1 MVSEAVFMCYAGW
14 FLKTLSISPRSMAI
28 DTNHKII
35 IQAGQANRGYWHDL
49 WRFRELFLFLTWRDI
64 LVRYKQ
70 TVFGILW
77 SVLRPL
83 LTMLV
88 FTLVFGKIAKLPSEG
103 EAPYALLV
111 FAALLPW
118 QMFSNALQE
127 SSNSLIGNEGLISKV
142 FFPRIILPVSSII
155 TSAVDFFISFLIFLA
170 MMIFWGVGLEPQIL
184 LLPFFILLSLLTAI
198 GAGLI
203 ISALN
208 VSYRDFRYI
217 IPFMIQFGLYV
228 SPVGFSS
235 AVVPD
240 KWRLLYSLNPMVGVI
255 DGFRWCLLGENV
267 SFYWPGFL
275 TSLAVV
281 VILLYSGIRVFRGM
295 ERGFADKI

>member
-1 MVSEAVFMCYAGW
+1 MNIE
-14 FLKTLSISPRSMAI
+14 
-28 DTNHKII
+28 NHHNTII
-35 IQAGQANRGYWHDL
+35 EAGQANRGYWRDL

-77 SVLRPL
+77 SILRPL
-83 LTMLV
+83 MTMLV
-88 FTLVFGKIAKLPSEG
+88 FTLVFGKIAKLPTDG
-103 EAPYALLV
+103 DVPYSLMV

-118 QMFSNALQE
+118 QVFSNALQE

-142 FFPRIILPVSSII
+142 YFPRIILPVSSII
-155 TSAVDFFISFLIFLA
+155 TSAVDFCISFVIFLA
-170 MMIFWGVGLEPQIL
+170 MLVFFGVGLHLQIL
-184 LLPFFILLSLLTAI
+184 LLPFFVMLSLLTAI

-208 VSYRDFRYI
+208 VSFRDFRYI
-217 IPFMIQFGLYV
+217 IPFIVQFGLYV

-235 AVVPD
+235 SVVPEE
-240 KWRLLYSLNPMVGVI
+240 WRLLYSLNPMVGVI

-275 TSLAVV
+275 TSIAVV
-281 VILLYSGIRVFRGM
+281 MVLLYSGIRIFRSM
-295 ERGFADKI
+295 ERSFADRI